1 MKRLISFY
9 TFLFVVTVTSSC
21 GQGSHSPHSDK
32 YSYTNALIHESSPYL
47 LMHAHNPVNWYPWS
61 NEALAKAKKEN
72 KLLIISIGYS
82 SCHWCHVMEKQS
94 YSDTSVARFMNTHFV
109 SVKVDREERPDI
121 DQIYMNASQLLTGS
135 GGWPLNA
142 FALPDGR
149 PFYAVT
155 YLPKAQWLDLLH
167 QIVKI
172 YKKQPAKVTEQ
183 AEALTSGIRGQ
194 QLVKTSADTASEN
207 LKTFYRHLFDS
218 VKTSID
224 FSRGG
229 FTGVSKFPLPS
240 AWEWLLQYHLLTG
253 NEKSL
258 QAVISTLDHIAYG
271 GIYDQLGGGFARYS
285 TDQQWRVPHFE
296 KMLYDNGQLISLY
309 AHAYQV
315 THNPLYAD
323 MIRQTLDFIKR
334 EMTSKDGGFYSSI
347 NADSQGEEGRFYV
360 WTSKETDS
368 LLDKNPARLIKAY
381 YHITGAGNWE
391 DGENI
396 LYRNPAINDTAFA
409 EQHQLNVNEWRAIL
423 QKAKALLFKARA
435 SRIRPTTD
443 NKILTSWNALMLK
456 GYVDAY
462 RALGDKQYL
471 DAALK
476 NAKFLEN
483 NMMQKD
489 GHLWRN
495 YMNGKADIQGLLD
508 DYALLAN
515 AYIQLYQVTFDLQ
528 WLTKANVLMK
538 YTVEHFRDSKNGL
551 FFFTANNSEK
561 LITRAKE
568 IEDNVIPSSNSVMAN
583 VLYQLGI
590 YYDDQTYIDDARAMM
605 NQVLAQIPA
614 AVPYFSNWAQ
624 LLGIVQKGP
633 YEVAIMGNDALEKS
647 LAMQRSYLPISLFMG
662 GENENLP
669 LLENKLMKNKTII
682 YVCENKVCRRPV
694 TEVSQALEQLKK

>member
-9 TFLFVVTVTSSC
+9 IFLFVVTVTSSC
-21 GQGSHSPHSDK
+21 GQGSHSLNSNK
-32 YSYTNALIHESSPYL
+32 YPYTNALIHESSPYL

-61 NEALAKAKKEN
+61 KEALAKAKKEN

-94 YSDTSVARFMNTHFV
+94 YSDTSVAHFMNAHFV

-142 FALPDGR
+142 FALPDGK
-149 PFYAVT
+149 PFYSVT

-172 YKKQPAKVTEQ
+172 YKEQPAKVTEQ
-183 AEALTSGIRGQ
+183 AEALTRGIRGQ
-194 QLVKTSADTASEN
+194 QLMKTTGDTTSER
-207 LKTFYRHLFDS
+207 LKSDYKHLFDS

-224 FSRGG
+224 FKRGG
-229 FTGVSKFPLPS
+229 FSGASKFPLPY

-258 QAVISTLDHIAYG
+258 QAVVTTLDHIAYG

-296 KMLYDNGQLISLY
+296 KMLYDNGELISLY

-323 MIRQTLDFIKR
+323 VIRQTLEFIKR

-360 WTSKETDS
+360 WTAKEIDS
-368 LLDKNPARLIKAY
+368 LLDKKTARLIKSY
-381 YHITGAGNWE
+381 YHIEGAGNWE
-391 DGENI
+391 DKKNI

-409 EQHQLNVNEWRAIL
+409 QQHHISINEWRAIL
-423 QKAKALLFKARA
+423 QKSKTLLFKVRAR
-435 SRIRPTTD
+435 RIRPTLD

-456 GYVDAY
+456 GYVNAY
-462 RALGDKQYL
+462 RALGEKEYL
-471 DAALK
+471 DAALN

-495 YMNGKADIQGLLD
+495 YMNGKTDIQGLLD
-508 DYALLAN
+508 DYALLAD
-515 AYIQLYQVTFDLQ
+515 AYIALYQVTFDLQ
-528 WLTKANVLMK
+528 WLTKANLLMK
-538 YTVEHFRDSKNGL
+538 YAVEHFQDPKNPL
-551 FFFTANNSEK
+551 FFYTASNSEA
-561 LITRAKE
+561 LIARRKE

-583 VLYQLGI
+583 VLYKLGI
-590 YYDDQTYIDDARAMM
+590 YYDHQTYIDEARAMM
-605 NQVLAQIPA
+605 SQVLTQIPV

-624 LLGIVQKGP
+624 LLGVVQKGP
-633 YEVAIMGNDALEKS
+633 YEVAIMGSEALQKS
-647 LAMQRSYLPISLFMG
+647 LAMQSSYLPTSLFMG

-694 TEVSQALEQLKK
+694 TQVSQALKQLKK